1 MAAIIVMFAF
11 VVGFFSVGF
20 CAGYAV
26 RARISRGRKRRIL
39 RESRWA

>member
-1 MAAIIVMFAF
+1 MAGIIVMFAF

-26 RARISRGRKRRIL
+26 RARKSRERRRRFA
-39 RESRWA
+39 REAELA

>member
-1 MAAIIVMFAF
+1 MADTIVGVAF

-26 RARISRGRKRRIL
+26 RARISRERRRRFA
-39 RESRWA
+39 REAGSI